1 MGIVPSQRNAVSKL
15 RPFRVPF
22 SSRSFVL
29 QEEYRKQLA
38 GNLLKDSN
46 IMSKNTRILAFK
58 NKPPTPPEGFERNA
72 RMLYSE
78 NAQAAGVK
86 RSKIFRHIPQVNT
99 IASSDCS
106 LYTTNDVFIE
116 PTQAVRMDHVSNGS
130 FWFTVDPYRSE
141 CCWMKKDR
149 LFKC

>member
-1 MGIVPSQRNAVSKL
+1 MVQLKTFVPLNFCLVCESFFLTL
-15 RPFRVPF
+15 RRFRVPF
-22 SSRSFVL
+22 SSRSVVL

-46 IMSKNTRILAFK
+46 IMSKNSRILAFK
-58 NKPPTPPEGFERNA
+58 NKPPPPPEGFERNA

-99 IASSDCS
+99 VASSDCS
-106 LYTTNDVFIE
+106 LYTTQCCIE
-116 PTQAVRMDHVSNGS
+116 WILLINS
-130 FWFTVDPYRSE
+130 RSIQ
-141 CCWMKKDR
+141 K
-149 LFKC
+149 